1 MNAGI
6 QREIMPGMVLSVDYL
21 RNVNLHYLIGVD
33 ANHSGDVRF
42 FNKSAAQQAIAATL
56 AACGVGS
63 INAAIAACPGL
74 HPATPMNPVPGPAT
88 MSDFGGFGLDSA
100 ADLGISGCET
110 GLGTSYPC
118 AFTGVNPDLG
128 LVTFLYPIGRSVY
141 NALDIKLVDN
151 VKTPVRGVKYL
162 NFQFAYSLS
171 RFTNC
176 GAALTTSAGTS
187 PAAADQDFVNPTI
200 DNNKPCGFSG
210 PSALDRTHQFSFGGY
225 ADMPA
230 HFRLG
235 MIFHFDSPLASAL
248 AVPVTGN
255 GAGEIFS
262 TDFNGDGT
270 VGDPIPGTKQGAFMR
285 SVSLGDL
292 PNVVN
297 NYNNT
302 VANNPTPA
310 GNVLINNGLFTLAQL
325 QALGGVA
332 PALSPVVPGEV
343 GLTWLKTFD
352 MSLTWVGKVNI
363 KEHELSIQPSV
374 SAYNLFNFANFNIPG
389 NVLSGIL
396 TGGAGSLNGTTY
408 AGADSVRVGVGTG
421 VFALGAP
428 RTIEFGLKLVF

>member
-1 MNAGI
+1 
-6 QREIMPGMVLSVDYL
+6 MVLSVDYL

-33 ANHSGDVRF
+33 ANHSGDIRY

-56 AACGVGS
+56 AACGVGT
-63 INAAIAACPGL
+63 IDAAIAACPGL
-74 HPATPMNPVPGPAT
+74 HPATPQNPVPGPAT
-88 MSDFGGFGLDSA
+88 MSDFGNLGLDSA
-100 ADLGISGCET
+100 ADLGISGCQS

-118 AFTGVNPDLG
+118 AFTGINPDLG

-141 NALDIKLVDN
+141 NAMDIKLVDN
-151 VKTPVRGVKYL
+151 VKSPFRGVKYL

-187 PAAADQDFVNPTI
+187 PAVADQDFVNPTI
-200 DNNKPCGFSG
+200 DNDRPCGFSG

-225 ADMPA
+225 ADLPA

-235 MIFHFDSPLASAL
+235 TIFHFDSPLASAL

-262 TDFNGDGT
+262 TDFTGDGT
-270 VGDPIPGTKQGAFMR
+270 VGDPIPGTKQGSFMR
-285 SVSLGDL
+285 GVSLGDL
-292 PNVVN
+292 ANVVN

-310 GNVLINNGLFTLAQL
+310 GNVLISNGLFTLAQL

-332 PALSPVVPGEV
+332 PSLSPVVPGEV

-352 MSLTWVGKVNI
+352 MSLAWTGKVNVR
-363 KEHELSIQPSV
+363 ERELSFEPSV
-374 SAYNLFNFANFNIPG
+374 SFYNLFNFANFNIPG

-396 TGGAGSLNGTTY
+396 TGGAGSLNGTNY
-408 AGADSVRVGVGTG
+408 ADANSVRVGVGTG
-421 VFALGAP
+421 VFSLGAP
-428 RTIEFGLKLVF
+428 RTIEFGMKLTF